1 VGVRLLGERFKIW
14 TVIVVIIQLTWH
26 IGRNSTE
33 LQVCTQGN
41 NKWGLPRGPHVVFG
55 EGFLVLERS
64 VLVQCQCLGPQKK
77 AYLVNYRMQAI
88 FRVLKFQNW
97 DPEGS
102 GGLTELKKTSQT
114 CFWPNVCVIKETFKN
129 LLPLGE
135 NRYCQYFVRYKPYSM
150 FNLKIIKHNL
160 RLPSI

>member
-1 VGVRLLGERFKIW
+1 M
-14 TVIVVIIQLTWH
+14 
-26 IGRNSTE
+26 
-33 LQVCTQGN
+33 
-41 NKWGLPRGPHVVFG
+41 VFG

-64 VLVQCQCLGPQKK
+64 VLVQFQCLGPQKK

-135 NRYCQYFVRYKPYSM
+135 KSIDGAQKRGSPSLIWGQIHSKTWAYLPPM
-150 FNLKIIKHNL
+150 II
-160 RLPSI
+160 